1 VEIQAKKDRRRTWG
15 PQRNAN
21 GLRDRSK
28 EMLYIPGGDRKGMLK
43 SGVTGKEMLLGGRG
57 RMTIL
62 QVRGGRS
69 GRTEGMLHTVGE
81 KGGGRR
87 ERWKGE
93 K

>member
-1 VEIQAKKDRRRTWG
+1 
-15 PQRNAN
+15 
-21 GLRDRSK
+21 
-28 EMLYIPGGDRKGMLK
+28 MLK

-69 GRTEGMLHTVGE
+69 GRTEGMLHTVQE